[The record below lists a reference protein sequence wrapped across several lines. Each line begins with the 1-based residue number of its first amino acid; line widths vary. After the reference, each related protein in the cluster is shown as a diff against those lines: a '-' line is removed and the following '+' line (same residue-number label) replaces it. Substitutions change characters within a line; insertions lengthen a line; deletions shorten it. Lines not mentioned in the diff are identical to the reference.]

1 MKTSD
6 RLNPWGPVIRQVEQT
21 EFLCEK
27 NGLRIQKLVVI
38 LYLFTFLEF
47 RFLMEII
54 SFICK
59 KPVTTAAGTVA
70 GKPVSDKRN
79 WKQKLKSSL
88 STEASKVDQRIARL
102 VIIAC
107 TACIISVNSALT
119 LSASLLNVFHFS
131 VNLR

>member
-1 MKTSD
+1 
-6 RLNPWGPVIRQVEQT
+6 
-21 EFLCEK
+21 
-27 NGLRIQKLVVI
+27 
-38 LYLFTFLEF
+38 
-47 RFLMEII
+47 MEII
-54 SFICK
+54 SFICQ

-107 TACIISVNSALT
+107 TACVISVTMSSALT
-119 LSASLLNVFHFS
+119 LPLC
-131 VNLR
+131 